1 MCGRYV
7 VATPFQQMALDF
19 GAVTAVT
26 EVEFAAHYNLAP
38 TAAVPVL
45 WQRAEDEGVLRLDV
59 ARWGLVPYWAKDPG
73 IGVRAF
79 NARIETADQ
88 KPMFRSAF
96 VRRRCVL
103 PADGY
108 YEWRKGEGKAKQ
120 AMFIHAQDGS
130 QLAFAGL
137 YERWKDAEGRPLW
150 SVSILTG
157 PAVGD
162 ELASIHDRMPLT
174 VARDR
179 IEAWLDPELR
189 DAERVRSLL
198 DLETVPDWTARAV
211 GPAVGNVRNNAP
223 ELIAPLA
230 AGMGDGAAGGAEDGT
245 ENSAGIGAQR
255 RAENAAGKTA
265 AGAEISGV
273 QTLF

>member
-1 MCGRYV
+1 M

-19 GAVTAVT
+19 GAAT

-38 TAAVPVL
+38 TACVPVL
-45 WQRAEDEGVLRLDV
+45 WQRAEDDGALRLDV

-79 NARIETADQ
+79 NARMETADQ
-88 KPMFRSAF
+88 KPMFRTAF
-96 VRRRCVL
+96 VRRRCLL

-108 YEWRKGEGKAKQ
+108 YEWRKGEGKTKQ
-120 AMFIHAQDGS
+120 PMFIHSQDGA

-137 YERWKDAEGRPLW
+137 YERWKDAEGRSLW

-157 PAVGD
+157 PAAGD
-162 ELASIHDRMPLT
+162 ELAAIHDRMPLT

-179 IEAWLDPELR
+179 IELWLDPELR

-198 DLETVPDWTARAV
+198 DLDSVPAWTARAV
-211 GPAVGNVRNNAP
+211 GPAVGNVRNNTA
-223 ELIAPLA
+223 ELIAPLVA
-230 AGMGDGAAGGAEDGT
+230 DAENPAGGRETTGVQA
-245 ENSAGIGAQR
+245 R
-255 RAENAAGKTA
+255 
-265 AGAEISGV
+265 EISGV
-273 QTLF
+273 QALF